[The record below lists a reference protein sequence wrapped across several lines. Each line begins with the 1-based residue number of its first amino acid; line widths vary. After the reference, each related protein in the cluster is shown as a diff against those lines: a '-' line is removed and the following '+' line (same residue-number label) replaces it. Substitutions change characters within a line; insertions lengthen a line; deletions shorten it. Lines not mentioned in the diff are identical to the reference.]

1 MKEVQLNRKA
11 VLLEALEYID
21 RDLIAEVIDEIKA
34 PDMKQ
39 TPECDKTITRK
50 SIKYALLL
58 AACLVLISAV
68 IPVASYLITH
78 FELFR
83 AGSVGETTTESRI
96 DIPEEHSANASYPI
110 FTPDLEPIS
119 DEMIGK
125 VKEAWYQ
132 LVYDSE
138 YEAYSKYYEA
148 GNFSEKD
155 KISGAT
161 KAATSTAERYV
172 SLLFSPNKEDHFR
185 GRYYGTIN
193 NCIILAFNT
202 YLEGEYNVIA
212 LGNTVIKNDNSFYIF
227 AYRDGVIK
235 TVKEAYTDEW
245 LKDEDIQKIKERHGQ
260 FNDYAYWEDDAKPS
274 YSYAKFI
281 ADLEEIPDD
290 TIEEINNILFEKK
303 FEFGYSL
310 WKDDRTYKLMYD
322 QRKVKEMY
330 AQEAYVL
337 ATEYAKQFIKDQ
349 NESLASYEESFR
361 YYGTFSG
368 KVIWANVSDM
378 TAVTQ
383 FTLNGLYFFYSTQTT
398 HYVYVNGEVMD
409 LMDAY
414 EKGLLTNGDVIN
426 LYYRYCVYNAYIGEP
441 NRAKSEDS
449 YAVFT
454 VTPEQDAIISDIFGH
469 YYAMSFDHW
478 DEYLGKCLNKEEADI
493 WNSTAPSDILS
504 ILEFFSQDSRFFK
517 LWRTTPNDSSFS
529 YIYYVSITP
538 EQDAIITELVDE
550 KYKCYAGF
558 WDIWFSKI
566 LDPLRTNEW
575 NNSNLTSYE
584 EIKKFMED
592 NRVAEKI
599 ERGVPLYS
607 E

>member
-1 MKEVQLNRKA
+1 
-11 VLLEALEYID
+11 
-21 RDLIAEVIDEIKA
+21 
-34 PDMKQ
+34 
-39 TPECDKTITRK
+39 
-50 SIKYALLL
+50 
-58 AACLVLISAV
+58 
-68 IPVASYLITH
+68 
-78 FELFR
+78 
-83 AGSVGETTTESRI
+83 
-96 DIPEEHSANASYPI
+96 
-110 FTPDLEPIS
+110 
-119 DEMIGK
+119 
-125 VKEAWYQ
+125 
-132 LVYDSE
+132 
-138 YEAYSKYYEA
+138 
-148 GNFSEKD
+148 
-155 KISGAT
+155 
-161 KAATSTAERYV
+161 
-172 SLLFSPNKEDHFR
+172 
-185 GRYYGTIN
+185 
-193 NCIILAFNT
+193 
-202 YLEGEYNVIA
+202 
-212 LGNTVIKNDNSFYIF
+212 
-227 AYRDGVIK
+227 
-235 TVKEAYTDEW
+235 
-245 LKDEDIQKIKERHGQ
+245 
-260 FNDYAYWEDDAKPS
+260 
-274 YSYAKFI
+274 
-281 ADLEEIPDD
+281 
-290 TIEEINNILFEKK
+290 
-303 FEFGYSL
+303 
-310 WKDDRTYKLMYD
+310 MYD
-322 QRKVKEMY
+322 LRKVKELY
-330 AQEAYVL
+330 SQEAYVL
-337 ATEYAKQFIKDQ
+337 AAEYAKQFIKDQ

-398 HYVYVNGEVMD
+398 HYVYVNGDVMD

-441 NRAKSEDS
+441 NREKSEDS

-469 YYAMSFDHW
+469 YYATSFDHW

-504 ILEFFSQDSRFFK
+504 VLEFFSQDSRFFK
-517 LWRTTPNDSSFS
+517 LWRTTPNDSSFA
-529 YIYYVSITP
+529 YIYYISITP

-558 WDIWFSKI
+558 WDIWFYKI
-566 LDPLRTNEW
+566 LDPRRTVEW